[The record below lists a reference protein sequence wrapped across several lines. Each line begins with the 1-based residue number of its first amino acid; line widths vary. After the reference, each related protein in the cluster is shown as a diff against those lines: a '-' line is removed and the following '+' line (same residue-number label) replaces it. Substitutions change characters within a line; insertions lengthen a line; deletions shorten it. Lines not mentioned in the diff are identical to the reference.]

1 MSRHRAAAC
10 APSSDWIEGVLG
22 KRHRLSEFYD
32 LAATRAD
39 QSDLLWMFSKAGD
52 VEDAAYRAD
61 AQRNLATSAASHVLR
76 EVFAEFDSYV
86 LSLTEQRTIEHRP
99 LRSDDSLHSDVF
111 LESHDRENNS
121 DSFGVKIVFTD
132 WIGALVFTTFA
143 TYAGHLDARSADVD
157 DTAASDMKDPPSD
170 GMHGLAVSETSRS
183 VS

>member
-1 MSRHRAAAC
+1 MSRHRAATF

-32 LAATRAD
+32 PASTRAD
-39 QSDLLWMFSKAGD
+39 QSDLLWMFPKAAD
-52 VEDAAYRAD
+52 VEDTEHRAD
-61 AQRNLATSAASHVLR
+61 AERNLATSAASYVLR

-111 LESHDRENNS
+111 LESHRRDNNS

-132 WIGALVFTTFA
+132 RIGALVFTTFA
-143 TYAGHLDARSADVD
+143 TYAGHFDARSVDVD
-157 DTAASDMKDPPSD
+157 DTEASDMKDSPSD
-170 GMHGLAVSETSRS
+170 GRHGLTVSGTSRS